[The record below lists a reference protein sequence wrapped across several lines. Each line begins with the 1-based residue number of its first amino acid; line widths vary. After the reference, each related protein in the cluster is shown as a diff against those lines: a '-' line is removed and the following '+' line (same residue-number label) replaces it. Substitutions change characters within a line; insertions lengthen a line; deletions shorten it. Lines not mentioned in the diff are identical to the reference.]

1 MKNDKLIDWYYSH
14 AQAIGKIQNKYSAV
28 TYVLV
33 LFWIASYF
41 STSSELTIPGL
52 GLTFKKTYILLLL
65 PILIG
70 LYLSFFVNAFNLA
83 TGAFHRLGA
92 SAEQRG
98 IVKEFKFEDIDL
110 NPSLLDAFVRE
121 RPGPKSGFWRGFW
134 LLLWPAMI
142 FFTLLFL
149 VCAMCFAIWTAI
161 EEGQPG
167 WLWIIWSIIYTITIA
182 LDLYA
187 VCPFFKARITKLK
200 RKAQNRL

>member
-14 AQAIGKIQNKYSAV
+14 AQAIGKIQNKYSVV

-52 GLTFKKTYILLLL
+52 GLTFKKTYIFLLL

-83 TGAFHRLGA
+83 KGAFHRLGE

-98 IVKEFKFEDIDL
+98 IIKEFKFEDIDL
-110 NPSLLDAFVRE
+110 NPSLLDALVRE
-121 RPGPKSGFWRGFW
+121 RPGPKSGF
-134 LLLWPAMI
+134 
-142 FFTLLFL
+142 
-149 VCAMCFAIWTAI
+149 
-161 EEGQPG
+161 
-167 WLWIIWSIIYTITIA
+167 
-182 LDLYA
+182 
-187 VCPFFKARITKLK
+187 
-200 RKAQNRL
+200 